1 MNFNR
6 EKTASDA
13 EEISLQTLQRADN
26 ILFVI
31 VIALF
36 VSGFFRWAIVLSLL
50 FRLYVFTRM
59 LRRDRAA
66 SQKVAMA
73 TVAYGVVALALAALF
88 LLLPFCSKLH

>member
-1 MNFNR
+1 M
-6 EKTASDA
+6 
-13 EEISLQTLQRADN
+13 
-26 ILFVI
+26 
-31 VIALF
+31 
-36 VSGFFRWAIVLSLL
+36 
-50 FRLYVFTRM
+50 FTRM

>member
-31 VIALF
+31 ALF

-59 LRRDRAA
+59 RRRDRAA
-66 SQKVAMA
+66 SQKVSMA
-73 TVAYGVVALALAALF
+73 TVAYGVVALAVAGFVLYVLVYSAL
-88 LLLPFCSKLH
+88 H

>member
-13 EEISLQTLQRADN
+13 EEISLQMLQRADN
-26 ILFVI
+26 ILF

-73 TVAYGVVALALAALF
+73 TVAYGVVALAVAGFVLYVLVYSAL
-88 LLLPFCSKLH
+88 H

>member
-59 LRRDRAA
+59 LRRVRAA

>member
-1 MNFNR
+1 MNFDR

-31 VIALF
+31 ALF

-50 FRLYVFTRM
+50 FRLYVFVRM

>member
-31 VIALF
+31 ALF

-50 FRLYVFTRM
+50 FRLYVS
-59 LRRDRAA
+59 RRR
-66 SQKVAMA
+66 
-73 TVAYGVVALALAALF
+73 
-88 LLLPFCSKLH
+88 